1 MVRRLLV
8 TSLILGVPEQAV
20 MKIMGWSHSAMAARY
35 QHVTANVQRDIANR
49 VGELIWRS
57 P

>member
-1 MVRRLLV
+1 
-8 TSLILGVPEQAV
+8 
-20 MKIMGWSHSAMAARY
+20 MKIMGWSHSAMASRY
-35 QHVTANVQRDIANR
+35 QHVTAHIQRDIANR